1 MFSKTEGAAT
11 ATHAGTA
18 ACSTGVLTL
27 AAVAVL
33 ALAAGAVA
41 GKAAQFAA
49 TTRAA
54 MPANTFVES
63 EVLRDYSPKDSALV
77 GGRVIAYYSD
87 EHALMLGGAG
97 ADRSNSTTGNANTSP
112 NFGAPANDFAGR
124 PLGPVLYISEISD
137 VSQRNTPQSGDW
149 QSGNGVPHTPDAVYG
164 SYKPSTDGKTD
175 PAANGTNLGAPASAN
190 LSWPSGLGHEGFTT
204 AIVWKLSSLG
214 LDAWKDLQ
222 AAVHGPRRRPEPHDR
237 RR

>member
-1 MFSKTEGAAT
+1 MFSKTKAHDGYTRRYRRVLA
-11 ATHAGTA
+11 
-18 ACSTGVLTL
+18 GVLAL
-27 AAVAVL
+27 AVVAVL

-41 GKAAQFAA
+41 GKQPKPE
-49 TTRAA
+49 RH
-54 MPANTFVES
+54 VRLSGEHVRR
-63 EVLRDYSPKDSALV
+63 ERSPSRLQPEGLGVV

-97 ADRSNSTTGNANTSP
+97 ADRSNSATGNANTSP

-124 PLGPVLYISEISD
+124 PLGPVLYISEITD
-137 VSQRNTPQSGDW
+137 VSQRNTPQPGDW
-149 QSGNGVPHTPDAVYG
+149 QSGNGVAHTPDAVYG

-175 PAANGTNLGAPASAN
+175 PVANGTNLGAPASAN
-190 LSWPSGLGHEGFTT
+190 LSWPTGLAHEGFTT

-214 LDAWKDLQ
+214 LEPWKDLQ